1 MASHR
6 RGLGCFSPLA
16 GWLGVAA
23 LAWATRSLTFTLS
36 GTFRPVQC
44 PRHGGVARHA
54 EDPFAQRGG
63 ISAADLRDRRPE
75 EESFVQY
82 REPRQRSG
90 QRPGFKES
98 SALRLGGPRRTFK
111 ARAEEE
117 EEPANLTKEERE
129 QRFREQIKSPVTL
142 TTFIKRT
149 GSPEEFMWVMWTAM
163 DETMLNHIHLVAA
176 FTKLAAL
183 KKKAAPFSDRI
194 RKSPTLV
201 EMAKQAARVA
211 DRREFR
217 PRETASMLMA
227 AASLR
232 TELPWIG
239 EILGVPLAKWVPEH
253 AATMTPQSFAHTV
266 YGLGV
271 LNLGDEKEVVEA
283 IRACAQAIPLQ
294 LGRFSGM
301 DIAQVAWGLGARE
314 SREEAGELLDAIEKW
329 VIREAKPMSVRS
341 AVVDLPMI
349 AVAFARLGDWR
360 PKMMDAIA
368 RRLYHRP
375 TMQELRLWSLAA
387 LVWVWTH
394 PSSPWQGQSEM
405 HAEFPELAPGKGGFE
420 EAELARLFLGRLKKQ
435 ANRRKVTEEDIE
447 RAPMGP
453 KGETSQVWSGNFWKS
468 SKPPMERLV
477 A

>member
-1 MASHR
+1 
-6 RGLGCFSPLA
+6 
-16 GWLGVAA
+16 
-23 LAWATRSLTFTLS
+23 
-36 GTFRPVQC
+36 
-44 PRHGGVARHA
+44 
-54 EDPFAQRGG
+54 
-63 ISAADLRDRRPE
+63 
-75 EESFVQY
+75 VQY
-82 REPRQRSG
+82 REPRQRPKSG
-90 QRPGFKES
+90 QSSRPGFKES
-98 SALRLGGPRRTFK
+98 SALSRGGPRRTFK
-111 ARAEEE
+111 ARRTEDEE

-149 GSPEEFMWVMWTAM
+149 GGPEEFMWVMWTAM

-253 AATMTPQSFAHTV
+253 AATMTPQSFAQTV

-271 LNLGDEKEVVEA
+271 LNLGDEKEVVVA
-283 IRACAQAIPLQ
+283 IRACSQAIPVQ

-453 KGETSQVWSGNFWKS
+453 KGETSRVWSGNFWKS